1 MSSLQTVAHERSTKG
16 LLDKDRGLIQF
27 DGQTLPW
34 FFFFFFFFY
43 CFDKDQLA
51 NVHRHYWKQ
60 RV

>member
-1 MSSLQTVAHERSTKG
+1 MSSLQTVALERSTKV
-16 LLDKDRGLIQF
+16 LLDKGRGLIQF
-27 DGQTLPW
+27 DEQTLPR
-34 FFFFFFFFY
+34 FFFFFFY